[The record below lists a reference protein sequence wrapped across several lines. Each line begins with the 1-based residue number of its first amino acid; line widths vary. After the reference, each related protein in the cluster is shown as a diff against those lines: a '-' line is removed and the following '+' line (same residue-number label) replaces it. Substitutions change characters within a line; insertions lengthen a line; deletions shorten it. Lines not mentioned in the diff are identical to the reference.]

1 MDKTERLPKNLLT
14 SVFSAYFCIDGH
26 GTGGQYPYSFTVM
39 AEGHPPSP
47 EREDGSI
54 SFRRLRVKTAMTAR
68 GESPEGPT
76 EKSQP
81 YESNTKIT
89 HPNDP
94 RARRDAVLVRH
105 SRQTR
110 AAGACLI

>member
-14 SVFSAYFCIDGH
+14 IVFSVYFCD
-26 GTGGQYPYSFTVM
+26 V
-39 AEGHPPSP
+39 
-47 EREDGSI
+47 
-54 SFRRLRVKTAMTAR
+54 FRPFDRLRDLGCHVRLRCLSPSKAR
-68 GESPEGPT
+68 QI
-76 EKSQP
+76 KVNP

-110 AAGACLI
+110 AAGARLI